1 MPSLINDL
9 PLAFTLPDYN
19 LWEMLAIPLG
29 ALVMVAAV
37 LWTGRIRQRLLVNVL
52 ALGIMMPLVHLCMI
66 TAGAHL
72 RMGHR
77 RRPRGGQR
85 RRRGGSEHSL

>member
-1 MPSLINDL
+1 MPSLLNDL
-9 PLAFTLPDYN
+9 PLALALPNPN

-66 TAGAHL
+66 TTGAHML
-72 RMGHR
+72 S
-77 RRPRGGQR
+77 QR
-85 RRRGGSEHSL
+85 LQLVLLDVMPPWLG

>member
-29 ALVMVAAV
+29 MVAAV
-37 LWTGRIRQRLLVNVL
+37 LRTGRIRQRLLVNVL

-72 RMGHR
+72 LS
-77 RRPRGGQR
+77 QR
-85 RRRGGSEHSL
+85 LQLVLLDVMPTWLT

>member
-52 ALGIMMPLVHLCMI
+52 ALGMMMPLVHLCMI

-72 RMGHR
+72 LS
-77 RRPRGGQR
+77 QR
-85 RRRGGSEHSL
+85 LQLVLLDVMPTWLT

>member
-1 MPSLINDL
+1 MPGRRPAL
-9 PLAFTLPDYN
+9 PLALALHDHSR
-19 LWEMLAIPLG
+19 WEVLAIPLG
-29 ALVMVAAV
+29 ALVMVAAL

-72 RMGHR
+72 LS
-77 RRPRGGQR
+77 QR
-85 RRRGGSEHSL
+85 LQLVLLDVMPPWLG

>member
-1 MPSLINDL
+1 MPTLLQDL
-9 PLAFTLPDYN
+9 PLAFTLPDSN

-29 ALVMVAAV
+29 ALVMVAAI

-52 ALGIMMPLVHLCMI
+52 ALGVMMPLVHLCMI

-72 RMGHR
+72 LS
-77 RRPRGGQR
+77 QR
-85 RRRGGSEHSL
+85 LQLVLLDVMPTWLG